1 MFEMLKQYKEANGT
15 CEVKTSGSGW
25 NLQLQQWVRYQ
36 ANQVRQ
42 FDDDPEKCSL
52 GEVRVNRLKG
62 LGILCDENHST
73 SKKARSWEEMVEQ
86 LKAFKDEH
94 GHVKVPQYPKSAL
107 RYWVLKQRAEF
118 DRMSDG
124 KKTTLTP
131 ERILQLTS
139 VGFQFHSKF
148 TRVSFDQRAVEW
160 LEYRARHGRDPPFR
174 SGPLGSWVGHTRR
187 KYTQLKAGKKA
198 PITQEQA
205 DKLTSWG
212 FTWDTGIKRPE
223 TAAEPKPWGER
234 YAELLAFKE
243 EHGHVNV
250 PQNYPVLGTWVSG
263 QRQAYSKLKR
273 GLEFNMSAEKI
284 AKLEAIGFVFLTRK
298 SPLVAM
304 QGNDGKRRPSR
315 SKTAAKQANKSDSSS
330 EEDDDEGN
338 GGGLY

>member
-1 MFEMLKQYKEANGT
+1 LMDYKAKFGTCDVERRYTETPKFSGLYRYVTRERRRIKDLRKLQEDAPEKVKKKDVENARRLLELGFVMVAGSEARTSGRAAWDPKRTAFWGCMFEMLKQYKEANGT
-15 CEVKTSGSGW
+15 CEVKMSGSGW

-42 FDDDPEKCSL
+42 FDNDPEKCSL

-139 VGFQFHSKF
+139 VGFQF
-148 TRVSFDQRAVEW
+148 EI
-160 LEYRARHGRDPPFR
+160 P
-174 SGPLGSWVGHTRR
+174 
-187 KYTQLKAGKKA
+187 
-198 PITQEQA
+198 
-205 DKLTSWG
+205 
-212 FTWDTGIKRPE
+212 
-223 TAAEPKPWGER
+223 
-234 YAELLAFKE
+234 
-243 EHGHVNV
+243 
-250 PQNYPVLGTWVSG
+250 
-263 QRQAYSKLKR
+263 
-273 GLEFNMSAEKI
+273 
-284 AKLEAIGFVFLTRK
+284 
-298 SPLVAM
+298 
-304 QGNDGKRRPSR
+304 
-315 SKTAAKQANKSDSSS
+315 
-330 EEDDDEGN
+330 
-338 GGGLY
+338 